1 MLWFIMHGSASPE
14 RVWVGWGQA
23 FNFPAPSSVADTE
36 GLSER
41 WLSKIFQNFLRSV
54 FAYHPTTSIQKTLGT
69 LEKEISSFMG
79 SEVTTKDNNLT
90 KNPKV
95 HNQETRNRGGP
106 EDTDSLN
113 KHKKVLRVMLAV
125 DCLWP

>member
-1 MLWFIMHGSASPE
+1 M
-14 RVWVGWGQA
+14 
-23 FNFPAPSSVADTE
+23 ADTE